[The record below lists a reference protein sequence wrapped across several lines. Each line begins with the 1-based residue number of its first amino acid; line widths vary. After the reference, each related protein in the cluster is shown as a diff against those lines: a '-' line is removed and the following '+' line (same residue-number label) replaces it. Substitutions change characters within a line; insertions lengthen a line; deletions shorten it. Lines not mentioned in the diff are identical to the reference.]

1 METIVLLTKLP
12 DYQADLIFLSTFYT
26 RSGSVKVQPPSTLEK
41 NRRKKPL
48 LHVLLSSVFA
58 LSYGTLGRKANGE
71 RPQYFSFWMI
81 T

>member
-26 RSGSVKVQPPSTLEK
+26 RSGSVKVQLPSTLER

-48 LHVLLSSVFA
+48 LHGLLRAMVLWAGKQMGKDPSISPF
-58 LSYGTLGRKANGE
+58 G
-71 RPQYFSFWMI
+71 
-81 T
+81 